1 MNVPKISVI
10 VPVYNVSQYIGRA
23 FDSLLKQS
31 IGFENLEVILIDDAS
46 TDNCAEIIKG
56 YSDKYPNVKSFFLD
70 KNSGISVAR
79 NIGIRNSTADYLMF
93 LDSDDYFFDDAC
105 ECLYDEI
112 TCEGIDIVSGV
123 HSIDEVSAYSLVW
136 VVTLTDPHEDLQTRR
151 KKVDELVVGDFS
163 LKINSVDEYESVIA
177 NSGLSSKIFRKQF
190 IIDNDIIFPEGIIAE
205 DSFFIFNALLKAKGI
220 KFINKLI
227 FYYFNNRNDESNPST
242 CHIFSK
248 ENLLS
253 RLDAYYKMYYL
264 SRAENKTRI
273 FKHYLLHNKLDYFT
287 HNQLFRSDLPISE
300 LLDVLIYASPLFKIY
315 MDYNPDFNGNSA
327 QFYKYVANKD
337 YENAIKFML
346 KDSVPMQSNVK
357 VAAILDSFSYNS
369 FKYEFD
375 LIDISPDSWKNQFES
390 EKPDLFLCESAY
402 CGKSTEEFPM
412 SIWVGKVYS
421 KSGKCLSPILMG
433 ILKYCNEKCIPTI
446 FWNKEDPIAQTDT
459 EFNFVDIAMHF
470 DYIFTSCVESVENYN
485 IKGHDKVF
493 PLMFAAQPKLFNP
506 IEVADRLKNTV
517 MFAGS
522 WYSKFSDKCEVMSLI
537 FDKILSSNF
546 DLKIYDR
553 FFGISSESMRF
564 PKKYDAYINPGV
576 DYLEMPKVYKE
587 SDFALNFGFVEILI
601 FIEFE
606 LIDRCCRLYF

>member
-273 FKHYLLHNKLDYFT
+273 L
-287 HNQLFRSDLPISE
+287 R
-300 LLDVLIYASPLFKIY
+300 
-315 MDYNPDFNGNSA
+315 
-327 QFYKYVANKD
+327 
-337 YENAIKFML
+337 
-346 KDSVPMQSNVK
+346 
-357 VAAILDSFSYNS
+357 
-369 FKYEFD
+369 
-375 LIDISPDSWKNQFES
+375 
-390 EKPDLFLCESAY
+390 
-402 CGKSTEEFPM
+402 
-412 SIWVGKVYS
+412 
-421 KSGKCLSPILMG
+421 
-433 ILKYCNEKCIPTI
+433 
-446 FWNKEDPIAQTDT
+446 
-459 EFNFVDIAMHF
+459 
-470 DYIFTSCVESVENYN
+470 
-485 IKGHDKVF
+485 
-493 PLMFAAQPKLFNP
+493 
-506 IEVADRLKNTV
+506 
-517 MFAGS
+517 
-522 WYSKFSDKCEVMSLI
+522 
-537 FDKILSSNF
+537 
-546 DLKIYDR
+546 
-553 FFGISSESMRF
+553 
-564 PKKYDAYINPGV
+564 
-576 DYLEMPKVYKE
+576 
-587 SDFALNFGFVEILI
+587 
-601 FIEFE
+601 
-606 LIDRCCRLYF
+606 